1 MTREGG
7 SYRWWLLL
15 LLGGAYFFHQADRA
29 IFGVLTPYIAG
40 DLNLSK
46 PEIGRINQIL
56 SWTIALVTF
65 FAGFVGDRFSRKWV
79 ITLSLMFWSLATA
92 AMGLAGDWRIGGVAV
107 SAYLVVV
114 FLRSLAT
121 GGGESFYGPASMS
134 LIASYH
140 EKTRSLAFSINQA
153 FLYIG
158 LMLSGVLALKTF
170 NLLGGWRPVFI
181 VFGVSGFLLGV
192 FFIFLLKDPGSAPSA
207 RRAAAPDTPSPLAA
221 LKSYFLNPSALLA
234 TCGFVAIVCVN
245 NAYLFWAPTIFHER
259 FGVEA
264 TEAGAHAMFYHHLAA
279 FAAILAG
286 GSITDRFVSRFPRF
300 RLGLQI
306 SSLLVGAPV
315 LYFIGRSSGFG
326 FAVAMTAAYGIFRG
340 LFEAN
345 THASV
350 FDVVPAN
357 CRASVVGFMLLIA
370 FFVGGWFSGDF
381 MGSLLER
388 AGERGFELAFAVMGG
403 VYALAALLM
412 SISFFFTFRSARC
425 KLNSM

>member
-1 MTREGG
+1 MNEGIYTR
-7 SYRWWLLL
+7 
-15 LLGGAYFFHQADRA
+15 D
-29 IFGVLTPYIAG
+29 T
-40 DLNLSK
+40 
-46 PEIGRINQIL
+46 GR
-56 SWTIALVTF
+56 
-65 FAGFVGDRFSRKWV
+65 SRKRV
-79 ITLSLMFWSLATA
+79 EPENTTKKKTHAGKLKNETSRAEAMRKKLRVGKADTA
-92 AMGLAGDWRIGGVAV
+92 ETA
-107 SAYLVVV
+107 
-114 FLRSLAT
+114 
-121 GGGESFYGPASMS
+121 
-134 LIASYH
+134 
-140 EKTRSLAFSINQA
+140 
-153 FLYIG
+153 
-158 LMLSGVLALKTF
+158 
-170 NLLGGWRPVFI
+170 
-181 VFGVSGFLLGV
+181 
-192 FFIFLLKDPGSAPSA
+192 
-207 RRAAAPDTPSPLAA
+207 
-221 LKSYFLNPSALLA
+221 
-234 TCGFVAIVCVN
+234 CGFVAIVCVN

-357 CRASVVGFMLLIA
+357 CRASIVGFMLLIA

-412 SISFFFTFRSARC
+412 SISFFFTFSRARC